1 MFCGEMYDSDFMH
14 QQMKRKRL
22 QILGQMPE
30 LADCNELK
38 MFLLESGEMT
48 DVRKCKPEDFELK
61 QHEPL
66 WSESSEGES
75 ED

>member
-1 MFCGEMYDSDFMH
+1 
-14 QQMKRKRL
+14 
-22 QILGQMPE
+22 MPE

-61 QHEPL
+61 GHEPL
-66 WSESSEGES
+66 WSESSEGDF
-75 ED
+75 EDEGEFKEINRLNDNS